1 MNAQCSHFTAV
12 AAFVVLT
19 TSAGVAATEINPP
32 ASPAEDEITALV
44 GARLIDGHGGTPV
57 ANSVVVIRGTQI
69 VSVGAVGEVGIPES
83 AHRLD
88 VSGMS
93 LLPGLIDSHFHSR
106 YNTDMLLE
114 YELKNGITSFRDPGH
129 PFRFY
134 DTVREYDGA
143 LPRVFLCGAH
153 LDGPPPVY
161 PDQAIVIESE
171 AHARRTVREH
181 VGNGASAIKVY
192 FRLPLNHVQAACAS
206 AAERDVLVTAHL
218 ELVDADAAI
227 RAGVRGIEH
236 VTSFGTS
243 LAEPEHVARFKS
255 EITADSSARRQL
267 RHWLWSTLDLENSER
282 VKPLIDLII
291 KRDVTISPTLAIFE
305 RRAGEKNGTEEQERA
320 FANMLKFIGM
330 CHEAGARIVV
340 GSHTAAPFA
349 EKGKAYQRELELLV
363 AAGLTPSDA
372 IAAGTRHNAK
382 FFDIDDRLGA
392 VEPGKT
398 ADLILVKGNPAED
411 IVAMNNVRHVMLNGA
426 WFGDAP

>member
-1 MNAQCSHFTAV
+1 MNARCLFSSAV
-12 AAFVVLT
+12 ASLFFLEVVA
-19 TSAGVAATEINPP
+19 SMAATEINPP
-32 ASPAEDEITALV
+32 ILPTEDKITALV

-57 ANSVVVIRGTQI
+57 ENSVVLIRGAKI
-69 VSVGAVGEVGIPES
+69 VSVGAAGDVDIPES
-83 AHRLD
+83 AQLVD

-106 YNTDMLLE
+106 YSTDMLLD

-134 DTVREYDGA
+134 ETVREYDGV

-153 LDGPPPVY
+153 LDGPPPVW
-161 PDQAIVIESE
+161 PDQAIVIENE

-181 VGNGASAIKVY
+181 VGSGASAIKVY
-192 FRLPLNHVQAACAS
+192 FRLPLNHVQAACAA

-218 ELVDADAAI
+218 ELVDAEAAI

-243 LAEPEHVARFKS
+243 LADQEHVARFKS
-255 EITADSSARRQL
+255 EITADSGARRQL

-282 VKPLIDLII
+282 LKPLIDLII
-291 KRDVTISPTLAIFE
+291 ERDVFVSPTLAIFE
-305 RRAGEKNGTEEQERA
+305 RREGEKDGTEEQARA
-320 FANMLKFIGM
+320 FANMLKFVGM
-330 CHEAGARIVV
+330 CHESGAKIVV

-349 EKGKAYQRELELLV
+349 ENGKAYQRELELLV
-363 AAGLTPSDA
+363 TAGLTPLEA
-372 IAAGTRHNAK
+372 ITAGTLHNAK
-382 FFDIDDRLGA
+382 FFDIDDRLGS

-398 ADLILVKGNPAED
+398 ADLILVEGNPAED
-411 IVAMNNVRHVMLNGA
+411 NAAMNDVRHVILNGA